1 MPTVTTVFRG
11 GAHNLGFLDWTA
23 TPSCRVL
30 IEESVQDNEIRL
42 DIKKIAGNVKGCLEV
57 YLPESM
63 LAYDVV
69 RVVVNRDRVVS
80 KKAVPNLGVMVKSLA
95 LFQDPE
101 RIFIDKVDVDL

>member
-1 MPTVTTVFRG
+1 M
-11 GAHNLGFLDWTA
+11 
-23 TPSCRVL
+23 
-30 IEESVQDNEIRL
+30 
-42 DIKKIAGNVKGCLEV
+42 
-57 YLPESM
+57 PESM

-80 KKAVPNLGVMVKSLA
+80 KKAVPNLGVMVKSLV